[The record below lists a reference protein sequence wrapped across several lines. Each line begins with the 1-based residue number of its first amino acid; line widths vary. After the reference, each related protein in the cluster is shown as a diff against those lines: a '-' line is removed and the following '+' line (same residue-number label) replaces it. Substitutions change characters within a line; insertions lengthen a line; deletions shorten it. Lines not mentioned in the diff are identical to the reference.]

1 MKKNKLSN
9 APSQNTSPVPYRKS
23 YNDVLTA
30 ERQIMFASD
39 PDINISAADRIV
51 ASPSDALSKS
61 VYIPSTVGTLSKP
74 PAMVGLGRADN
85 DYETIDKRRSRS
97 NSYDTKDPG
106 YETIP
111 ANKHKITSGLH
122 NVDTVAAFEPP
133 NDIARATAPTGIYT
147 VS

>member
-30 ERQIMFASD
+30 ERQTMFASD
-39 PDINISAADRIV
+39 PDINISGGDRIV
-51 ASPSDALSKS
+51 ASTSDALSKS
-61 VYIPSTVGTLSKP
+61 VHIPSTIGTLSKT
-74 PAMVGLGRADN
+74 PAVALGRADN

-111 ANKHKITSGLH
+111 ANKQNITSDVY
-122 NVDTVAAFEPP
+122 NVDTVAASKQT
-133 NDIARATAPTGIYT
+133 NDNARASASTGIYT

>member
-23 YNDVLTA
+23 YNDA
-30 ERQIMFASD
+30 AGAGDRQMMFASD
-39 PDINISAADRIV
+39 PELAIGPIV
-51 ASPSDALSKS
+51 IGTNERGSDALSKS
-61 VYIPSTVGTLSKP
+61 MHATSSSSGGGQLPLSNKP
-74 PAMVGLGRADN
+74 LALIGARSDN

-111 ANKHKITSGLH
+111 AAGKK
-122 NVDTVAAFEPP
+122 VATTDSSAAVPP
-133 NDIARATAPTGIYT
+133 PGIYT
-147 VS
+147 GS

>member
-30 ERQIMFASD
+30 DRQMMFASE
-39 PDINISAADRIV
+39 PDITISAADIIV
-51 ASPSDALSKS
+51 AGPSDALSKS
-61 VYIPSTVGTLSKP
+61 VHIPSTAGTAPSTTPSIL
-74 PAMVGLGRADN
+74 LGRADN

-111 ANKHKITSGLH
+111 ANKSKITS
-122 NVDTVAAFEPP
+122 DDIVAVTFDQTRDNPR
-133 NDIARATAPTGIYT
+133 ISAPAGIFT

>member
-23 YNDVLTA
+23 YNDTTSG
-30 ERQIMFASD
+30 ERQNLFASD
-39 PDINISAADRIV
+39 PDITVTIASVPVAAP
-51 ASPSDALSKS
+51 AAAASDALSKS
-61 VYIPSTVGTLSKP
+61 AYLAPGRST
-74 PAMVGLGRADN
+74 DN

-111 ANKHKITSGLH
+111 ASKG
-122 NVDTVAAFEPP
+122 NVGQ
-133 NDIARATAPTGIYT
+133 TAPSVDLVDSFDKSKPTAVAGIYT
-147 VS
+147 TS

>member
-23 YNDVLTA
+23 YNDTIGS
-30 ERQIMFASD
+30 ERQNIFASD
-39 PDINISAADRIV
+39 PDITVTIANNASNIPLNTTQP
-51 ASPSDALSKS
+51 ASGDTLSKS
-61 VYIPSTVGTLSKP
+61 VHLTSGT
-74 PAMVGLGRADN
+74 GRTTDN

-111 ANKHKITSGLH
+111 ANKINAEKGHQS
-122 NVDTVAAFEPP
+122 PP
-133 NDIARATAPTGIYT
+133 TDIAAVESFEKSRSSAPAGIYT
-147 VS
+147 LS